1 MYIVAITGSNGVLGK
16 TIADFLESSG
26 NKVFRLHHS
35 LEETEKIF
43 SSNGQKIDVVI
54 HCAFSR
60 SEEIGEL
67 VQSIDFSAKIFELC
81 KHYKISRIIN
91 ISSQSVYLASREDI
105 WTEETTVAPL
115 DLYGMAKYI
124 EELLC
129 NVAFEG
135 TGLQYTSI
143 RLASL
148 IGYGMEQRVVTKL
161 IRKMMNRE
169 KIIIQAPEQN
179 FQYLDIR
186 DAALG
191 IISLLKTDGKVWKT
205 VYCLG
210 PKGKMSLKEIAE
222 NIESVMTENHYN
234 PLPIEYSAK
243 SDTKSGIMSSEVFN
257 KTTGWTEKYDL
268 KETIKSILSILEGKR
283 S

>member
-243 SDTKSGIMSSEVFN
+243 SDTKRGIMSSEVFN

>member
-169 KIIIQAPEQN
+169 KIIIQAPEKN

-243 SDTKSGIMSSEVFN
+243 SDTKRGIMSSEVFN